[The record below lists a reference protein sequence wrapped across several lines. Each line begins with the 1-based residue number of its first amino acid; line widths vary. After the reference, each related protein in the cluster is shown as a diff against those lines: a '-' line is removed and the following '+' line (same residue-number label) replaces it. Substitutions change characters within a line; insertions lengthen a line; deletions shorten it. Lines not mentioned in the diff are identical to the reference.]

1 MQSRSVWIA
10 VFVGIIALGLI
21 AAVVT
26 AFVTDNGEPSGSSRT
41 PVVTSSVSDTF
52 DLPSGLDSDALA
64 LGRHQGDVLVGLA
77 ARPGGPVEI
86 AVVRGDTPLSGDA
99 ARVTVDGRTVSTE
112 SCGTGCSRVQAD
124 VFEGRPT
131 SITVSA
137 GSTPVSFK
145 LPASLPASGQAAFDR
160 ARSTMAALRSYRF
173 TERLTSGGPTVFT
186 HLAVQ
191 APDRLSLRTTSGFRS
206 VIIGHKRWDYVDGR
220 WQKAPFPGLNVREV
234 LMWYDAKNPRVLR
247 RLPNGDV
254 QLAAYGLKPVPAWF
268 RLTVEPSG
276 RVSEAEMTA
285 PAHFML
291 HKYSDFNTASGI
303 EPPK

>member
-1 MQSRSVWIA
+1 MTSRSVWIA
-10 VFVGIIALGLI
+10 VFVGIIALGLV

-26 AFVTDNGEPSGSSRT
+26 AFVTDNGQPSASST
-41 PVVTSSVSDTF
+41 TTDTSVSDTF
-52 DLPSGLDSDALA
+52 DLPSGRDKDTLALA
-64 LGRHQGDVLVGLA
+64 EHQGNVLVGLA

-86 AVVRGDTPLSGDA
+86 AVVRGDTPLAGEA
-99 ARVTVDGRTVSTE
+99 VQVTVDGRTVSTE

-124 VFEGRPT
+124 VLEGRP
-131 SITVSA
+131 SQIAVSA
-137 GSTPVSFK
+137 GSTPVSFQ
-145 LPASLPASGQAAFDR
+145 LPGSLPASGQAAFDR
-160 ARSTMAALRSYRF
+160 AKSAMGALRSYQF
-173 TERLTSGGPTVFT
+173 TERLTSGGPTVVT

-191 APDRLSLRTTSGFRS
+191 APDRLSLRTDSGFRS
-206 VIIGHKRWDYVDGR
+206 VIIGQKRWDFVDGQ
-220 WQKAPFPGLNVREV
+220 WQEAPFPGLKAREV
-234 LMWYDAKNPRVLR
+234 LMWYDAQNPRVVR

-268 RLTVEPSG
+268 RLTVAPSG

-291 HKYSDFNTASGI
+291 HRYSDFNSAPAI